1 MAEQNAVECI
11 GVTKHFGNVV
21 ANDNVSLSLKK
32 GEILSLLGENGSG
45 KTTLMN
51 MLSGIYF
58 PDSGKILING
68 KEEIIRTPK
77 DAFNLRIGMVHQ
89 HYKLIDIMSAAEN
102 IILGMDPN
110 IRQKNFEEG
119 KKYIK
124 GLVEK
129 YGFSLDPNQKV
140 YNMSVSQKQTTEIV
154 KTLYKGADILILDE
168 PTAVLTPQ
176 ETEKLFNV
184 LRAMRA
190 DGKSII
196 VFTHKLAE
204 VLEIS
209 DRVTVLRKGKMIGT
223 VDTKDATVESLTE
236 MMVGEKV
243 SLDIGREEPVNPHTC
258 IEVQNLKVKN
268 GEGIYALDDVS
279 FSANSGEIL
288 GVAGISGS
296 GQREFLETLAGVQ
309 GFESGKITYYN
320 DEGIA
325 DPNIRI
331 SLAFVPEDRLGMGL
345 IETMGITDNMML
357 RSYREGRGPFVDR
370 SGPRALAQ
378 KVVDE
383 LGVVTPSL
391 QTPVSRLS
399 GGNVQKVLLGREISL
414 SPKLL
419 LVAYPTRGLDINSSF
434 TIYRLLNEQKK
445 KGVAV
450 ICVIEDL
457 DVLMELSDRIL
468 VLSSGKV
475 AGIEDARTVTKD
487 RLGLLMAGGE
497 K

>member
-1 MAEQNAVECI
+1 
-11 GVTKHFGNVV
+11 
-21 ANDNVSLSLKK
+21 
-32 GEILSLLGENGSG
+32 
-45 KTTLMN
+45 
-51 MLSGIYF
+51 
-58 PDSGKILING
+58 
-68 KEEIIRTPK
+68 
-77 DAFNLRIGMVHQ
+77 
-89 HYKLIDIMSAAEN
+89 
-102 IILGMDPN
+102 MDPN

-196 VFTHKLAE
+196 VITHKLAE

>member
-196 VFTHKLAE
+196 VITHKLAE